1 MTAEK
6 WISKLELTPHPEGGF
21 FKEVYRSTE
30 NILQVGLPARY
41 NSERTFGTSIYF
53 LLRGNDF
60 SSFHKLKS
68 DETWHFYDGCS
79 ITIYMIDEE
88 GNFSSTV
95 LGKSFEENVLL
106 QFTIPRNNWFAAKP
120 NDDKS
125 FSLVGCSVYPGFDF
139 QDFELAN
146 REELLKVFP
155 QHNLLITN
163 FTKG

>member
-30 NILQVGLPARY
+30 NILQVGLPSRY

-53 LLRGNDF
+53 LLRGNEF

-79 ITIYMIDEE
+79 TTIYMIDEA
-88 GNFSSTV
+88 GNLSSTV
-95 LGKSFEENVLL
+95 LGKSLEENILL
-106 QFTIPRNNWFAAKP
+106 QFTIPKNNWFAAKP

-146 REELLKVFP
+146 REELINVFP
-155 QHNLLITN
+155 QHKLLITN